1 MFSFI
6 PLSMSLLK
14 PHWRSIFILLTTG
27 LVYFIPALCCAG
39 DAQGTQS
46 GLDKSPVGL
55 VNILQVMTYLILVLL
70 IIIGSAWVFRRYGRI
85 NAAANGHLKI
95 ISGLSVGQR
104 ERIVLV
110 EAGDVQLLLGVA
122 PGHVQT
128 LHVMGDAAVEVTK
141 DTGKTSFASRLNDEV
156 RKKILS

>member
-1 MFSFI
+1 MI
-6 PLSMSLLK
+6 A
-14 PHWRSIFILLTTG
+14 TG
-27 LVYFIPALCCAG
+27 LLFITPALCVAA
-39 DAQGTQS
+39 DAQGAQS

-70 IIIGSAWVFRRYGRI
+70 IITGSAWLFRRYGRI
-85 NAAANGHLKI
+85 NTAANGHLKV

-110 EAGDVQLLLGVA
+110 EAGDVQLLLGIA
-122 PGHVQT
+122 PGYVQM

-141 DTGKTSFASRLNDEV
+141 DTGKTSFASRLNNEV
-156 RKKILS
+156 RKKTLS